1 MRILLAEDEQD
12 MSRVLAAIFKHEG
25 YDIDVAANGQEAVN
39 LAEANSYDCMIM
51 DVMMPVKD
59 GLTALAEIRASGDTT
74 PVIMLTAKAEV
85 EDRIQGL
92 DTGADDYL
100 AKPFS
105 VKELMARVRS
115 QTRRQGA
122 FNPGKITLGN
132 TTLDVEAAEVQAGN
146 TISLSPKEARLLRY
160 FMNNA
165 GKSLDESAVFSH
177 LGDEGEKED
186 QDAVWLYVN
195 YLKRKLASVQS
206 DLTVEGQRGGPYRL
220 IQSGVNTYGSH

>member
-1 MRILLAEDEQD
+1 M
-12 MSRVLAAIFKHEG
+12 
-25 YDIDVAANGQEAVN
+25 
-39 LAEANSYDCMIM
+39 
-51 DVMMPVKD
+51 
-59 GLTALAEIRASGDTT
+59 
-74 PVIMLTAKAEV
+74 
-85 EDRIQGL
+85 
-92 DTGADDYL
+92 
-100 AKPFS
+100 
-105 VKELMARVRS
+105 
-115 QTRRQGA
+115 
-122 FNPGKITLGN
+122 
-132 TTLDVEAAEVQAGN
+132 LDVDAAEVQAGN

-165 GKSLDESAVFSH
+165 GKSLDESAVFRH

>member
-39 LAEANSYDCMIM
+39 LAEANSSDCMIM
-51 DVMMPVKD
+51 D
-59 GLTALAEIRASGDTT
+59 
-74 PVIMLTAKAEV
+74 
-85 EDRIQGL
+85 DRIQGL

-132 TTLDVEAAEVQAGN
+132 TTLDVESAEVVAGN

-160 FMNNA
+160 FMKNA
-165 GKSLDESAVFSH
+165 GKSLDENSVFRH
-177 LGDEGEKED
+177 LGEEGETED
-186 QDAVWLYVN
+186 QDEVWLYVN

-220 IQSGVNTYGSH
+220 VHGGVNTYGSH

>member
-1 MRILLAEDEQD
+1 
-12 MSRVLAAIFKHEG
+12 
-25 YDIDVAANGQEAVN
+25 
-39 LAEANSYDCMIM
+39 
-51 DVMMPVKD
+51 
-59 GLTALAEIRASGDTT
+59 
-74 PVIMLTAKAEV
+74 MLTAKAEV

-186 QDAVWLYVN
+186 RDAVWLYVN